1 MLEWSEYMKI
11 FTALLAILN
20 PLGAIPMFLTL
31 TGGSS
36 MEERMKTAR
45 TIGLSVGTV
54 LAVTAVI
61 GETLLS
67 FFGITVA
74 SFQVGGSILLL
85 LMAIGMMYGKAKVV
99 GDGEPVEDLE
109 SIAVVPLSVPLLA
122 GPGSI
127 STVIIYANLSGSWE
141 HKAMII
147 LCVFLAALIT
157 WLILRAANRLG
168 SLIGPLGLSIASRLM
183 GLLLAAIAVEFFTR
197 GIVKL
202 LPGLAGTPIVK

>member
-1 MLEWSEYMKI
+1 MLDWSEYMKI

-20 PLGAIPMFLTL
+20 PWGVLPMFLTL
-31 TGGSS
+31 TSRS
-36 MEERMKTAR
+36 TPEERKQIAW
-45 TIGLSVGTV
+45 TIGLSVATV
-54 LAVTAVI
+54 LSVTALV

-67 FFGITVA
+67 FFGISVA

-85 LMAIGMMYGKAKVV
+85 LMAIGMMYGKRK
-99 GDGEPVEDLE
+99 DVESADATAEME

-127 STVIIYANLSGSWE
+127 STVIIYANLSASWL
-141 HKAMII
+141 HKLMII
-147 LCVFLAALIT
+147 ACVLLAALIT
-157 WLILRAANRLG
+157 WMILRAATRLG
-168 SLIGPLGLSIASRLM
+168 SFIGVLGLNIASRLM

-202 LPGLAGTPIVK
+202 LPGLAGIH